1 VNNAT
6 LLKEDPDLGRT
17 LSGPE
22 REIAQ
27 RACVAGTFILRR
39 GRWDGGARFKR
50 TKGPDGYG
58 LLVLSGV
65 LCRRVTHADRRS
77 AELIGPG
84 DLIRPWDLATD
95 WSTLPVES
103 AWSALL
109 PTRIAVLDAAFCRRA
124 AHFPGISE
132 ELVRR
137 ALLRSRH
144 LAILSSIASQR
155 RLETRLH
162 MLFWHLADRFGRMR
176 GEWVQIPVPLTH
188 GLLAE
193 LVGARRPSVS
203 TVVSRLQSRDLL
215 IQDQDGWR
223 ISGTVPPEYMEMHE
237 SSPTESVA
245 TAVA

>member
-1 VNNAT
+1 MNGVA
-6 LLKEDPDLGRT
+6 LLREDPDLGRT

-27 RACVAGTFILRR
+27 RACVARPFTVRR
-39 GRWDGGARFKR
+39 GRWDGGARFEASQ
-50 TKGPDGYG
+50 GPDGYG

-65 LCRRVTHADRRS
+65 LCRRVTQAERRS

-84 DLIRPWDLATD
+84 DLIRPWDSATE

-103 AWSALL
+103 NWAALV
-109 PTRIAVLDAAFCRRA
+109 PTRIAVLDAAFCRRTA
-124 AHFPGISE
+124 PFPGISE

-144 LAILSSIASQR
+144 LAILSTIASQR

-162 MLFWHLADRFGRMR
+162 MLFWHLADRFGLMQ

-188 GLLAE
+188 GLLAD

-203 TVVSRLQSRDLL
+203 TVVSRLQSRELL
-215 IQDQDGWR
+215 LQEENGWR
-223 ISGTVPPEYMEMHE
+223 ISGTVPPEYAALHQASRTE
-237 SSPTESVA
+237 SSA
-245 TAVA
+245 AAAA